1 MYLKALILFYI
12 NNKNLNSH
20 VKLLFYTIIIR
31 SNVVK
36 VDTILLD
43 SNKKSLNSKNLIVL
57 DLKMLRSS
65 NNKPLNARLEQRYV
79 VAPYDQQTLTINVA
93 LKS

>member
-12 NNKNLNSH
+12 NNKILNSH
-20 VKLLFYTIIIR
+20 VKLIFYTIIIR

-36 VDTILLD
+36 VTMLLD

-57 DLKMLRSS
+57 DLIMLGSS
-65 NNKPLNARLEQRYV
+65 NNKPLNARLEQRY
-79 VAPYDQQTLTINVA
+79 A
-93 LKS
+93 LNCSSSI